1 METVDAYRYVL
12 MARHVKKVSV
22 SQKQKNVNEWPYL
35 NWNLFQASA
44 PPCLD
49 HSGEQ
54 K

>member
-1 METVDAYRYVL
+1 MGLGFLVNLFTYML
-12 MARHVKKVSV
+12 KKVSV

-44 PPCLD
+44 PPCLA